1 MRAADPSAGG
11 RRSAAIFDT
20 VELPSS
26 GGGAYRLD
34 ASGAIPCSSYVLER
48 DAVASQRPER
58 GPVERCRAVSIQH
71 ERRSTVV
78 AAEVQVDDVFVA
90 VVGVVVVDVAAARRW
105 SPAHVPLC
113 AAGRPRFA
121 KHHRSVGGQDG
132 GRRAGGQQQTAP
144 VHK

>member
-1 MRAADPSAGG
+1 M
-11 RRSAAIFDT
+11 
-20 VELPSS
+20 
-26 GGGAYRLD
+26 
-34 ASGAIPCSSYVLER
+34 
-48 DAVASQRPER
+48 ASQRLER

-90 VVGVVVVDVAAARRW
+90 VVGVVVADVAAARRW
-105 SPAHVPLC
+105 SPAHVRAVPLC

-121 KHHRSVGGQDG
+121 ENHRSVGGQDG

-144 VHK
+144 VHA